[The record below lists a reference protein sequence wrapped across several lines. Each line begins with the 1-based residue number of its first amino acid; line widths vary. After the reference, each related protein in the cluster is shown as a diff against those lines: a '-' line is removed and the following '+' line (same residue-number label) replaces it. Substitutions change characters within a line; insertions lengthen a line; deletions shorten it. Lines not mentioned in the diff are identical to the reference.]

1 LAQWWAESGAGY
13 GQVHAKLDP
22 TGILHINI
30 PKKKEKKKGKKKK
43 KKTFIE
49 KQEEPIL
56 QMACQ

>member
-13 GQVHAKLDP
+13 GQVNEKLDP